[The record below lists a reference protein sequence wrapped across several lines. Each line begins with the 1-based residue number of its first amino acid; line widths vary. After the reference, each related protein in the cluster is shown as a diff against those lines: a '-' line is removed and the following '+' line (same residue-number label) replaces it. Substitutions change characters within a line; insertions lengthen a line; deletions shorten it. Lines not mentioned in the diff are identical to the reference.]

1 MLRRFMNLLL
11 RPVASPSIAELYRAC
26 VAQARQPVFY
36 AEWHVPDTIDGRFDL
51 LLLHV
56 LLVILRV
63 KDHGEQTQQLF
74 DLLFSDMDKNL
85 REMGVSD
92 IGIPHKMKPML
103 AAFYGRADSY
113 EKALSAADDTLADAL
128 GRNVYGKAAPSPEDL
143 KHLTDYVRQAHTAL
157 AQQESDTILSGQI
170 TFPLVATHD

>member
-1 MLRRFMNLLL
+1 
-11 RPVASPSIAELYRAC
+11 
-26 VAQARQPVFY
+26 
-36 AEWHVPDTIDGRFDL
+36 
-51 LLLHV
+51 
-56 LLVILRV
+56 
-63 KDHGEQTQQLF
+63 
-74 DLLFSDMDKNL
+74 
-85 REMGVSD
+85 
-92 IGIPHKMKPML
+92 MKPML